1 MNTVAEEIVPDVEAK
16 SILETREK
24 DGELRYEQK
33 NTLELLRKFVKLDK
47 EKTFALM
54 EDLKKIEKLRER
66 QIVSI
71 ANFLPEDREDLRAIL
86 QKEYSVLT
94 DEEINLVLETVKK
107 HI

>member
-1 MNTVAEEIVPDVEAK
+1 MNTIAEEIIPDIEAK
-16 SILETREK
+16 SILEAREK

-47 EKTFALM
+47 EKTSVLM

-71 ANFLPEDREDLRAIL
+71 VNFLPEDREDLRAIL

-107 HI
+107 YI

>member
-1 MNTVAEEIVPDVEAK
+1 MNTIAEEIIPDIEDK
-16 SILETREK
+16 SILEAREK
-24 DGELRYEQK
+24 DGELRYEQQ

-47 EKTFALM
+47 EKTSVLM

-107 HI
+107 YI